1 MPQEFI
7 VPTLASCA
15 WMRKEEALN
24 IALECFLFVCLF
36 VCFFVF
42 LEQFLP
48 ILSDTLDSVFS
59 EEESQGSPVVRRQ
72 LGGSDTQLNIQ
83 DNIQA
88 VARNVSSIEFC

>member
-1 MPQEFI
+1 MPREFI

-24 IALECFLFVCLF
+24 IAFECILFVCLL
-36 VCFFVF
+36 VFFVF